1 MSCTHTTCSSIHTI
15 MSCIHTTHTIHTI
28 MSCIHIIHTI
38 HTIMSCTHTIHTI
51 HTIMS
56 ITHTTCSCIHT
67 TRSITH
73 TPLHLLIERSMNVQQ
88 RVAHHH
94 QLRGVHHRP
103 HLREHYASHHHAS
116 PTLPSPLLLAPP
128 TRVHRP

>member
-1 MSCTHTTCSSIHTI
+1 MSCIHTTHIIHNIMSCIHTTHIIHNIMSCTHTTCSSIHTI
-15 MSCIHTTHTIHTI
+15 MSCIHT
-28 MSCIHIIHTI
+28 IHTI

-51 HTIMS
+51 M
-56 ITHTTCSCIHT
+56 
-67 TRSITH
+67 SITH